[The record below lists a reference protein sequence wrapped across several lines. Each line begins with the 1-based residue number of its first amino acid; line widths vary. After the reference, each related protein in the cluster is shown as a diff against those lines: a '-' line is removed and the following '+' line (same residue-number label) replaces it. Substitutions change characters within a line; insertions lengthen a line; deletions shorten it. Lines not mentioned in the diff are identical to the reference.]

1 MGQPRQQR
9 AVMMMTMTMMMEHA
23 LLLLMLLYGGCRSKS
38 DAQEVADEASV
49 EQEEGADWLHM
60 LLLD

>member
-1 MGQPRQQR
+1 
-9 AVMMMTMTMMMEHA
+9 MMTMTMMMEHA